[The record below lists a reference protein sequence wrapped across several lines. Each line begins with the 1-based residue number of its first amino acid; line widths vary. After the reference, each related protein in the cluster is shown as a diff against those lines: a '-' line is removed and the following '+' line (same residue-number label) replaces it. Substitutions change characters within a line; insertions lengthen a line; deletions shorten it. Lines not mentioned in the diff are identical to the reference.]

1 MLLYV
6 IQFFSSKFFKFSK
19 KISKIFLKTK
29 KTQKYQGSHQ
39 GFLRFFSILG
49 VTPFS
54 FSIAHAL
61 YYVNMLR
68 RVFRNN

>member
-19 KISKIFLKTK
+19 IFQKIFKKLKNAEIPRLTPRI
-29 KTQKYQGSHQ
+29 SA
-39 GFLRFFSILG
+39 LFSILG

-54 FSIAHAL
+54 FSIAHSL